1 MFGRNY
7 GLKTGLGAL
16 TLCVAASAMGCTFI
30 ARDADTYREDTRSVL
45 EERNAA
51 IKECYDVALTTNE
64 EVKGV
69 TIVNFTVE
77 AKTGKFVSM
86 EVDPKST
93 APKELSDC
101 ILNAV
106 EGLQLDPVDQR
117 DGIATFKWKFEI
129 GRPNEA

>member
-1 MFGRNY
+1 MRTHRNIL
-7 GLKTGLGAL
+7 GLITAVLLG
-16 TLCVAASAMGCTFI
+16 SAVGCTFI

-45 EERNAA
+45 EERNAK

-86 EVDPKST
+86 DVDPKST
-93 APKELSDC
+93 APQELSNC
-101 ILNAV
+101 ILTAI

-129 GRPNEA
+129 GRPNQA